1 MQNFK
6 LSATMAN
13 MVNLDQIVELYC
25 IAIKTFKTCRTKYDL
40 SVPIIRYEDLLE
52 DLASETTTLLS
63 LSSINF

>member
-25 IAIKTFKTCRTKYDL
+25 VAIKIIINAINYIIIINMAKISNMKLPILEIFKMFRRNL
-40 SVPIIRYEDLLE
+40 
-52 DLASETTTLLS
+52 
-63 LSSINF
+63 